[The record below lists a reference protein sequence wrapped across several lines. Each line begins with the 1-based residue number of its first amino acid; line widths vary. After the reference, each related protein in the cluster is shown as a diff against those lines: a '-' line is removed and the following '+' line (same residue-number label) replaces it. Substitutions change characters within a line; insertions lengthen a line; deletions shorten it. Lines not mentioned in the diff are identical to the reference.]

1 MHLVARALLF
11 LALLGS
17 NSTYLHAAPNDP
29 QSGLTRVRIT
39 NVPYALS
46 IPSQY
51 FFGNQAVSLEG
62 KEIDQLEF
70 MLRLPR
76 FDVHSLGIPTFA
88 TRSFEDADF
97 QVDVRAIRGQINTVM
112 VDGKNFPID
121 PHSSI
126 KYILE
131 SYELI
136 REQYGLR
143 CYALKPYKGSEKNV
157 NLTCIGT
164 RSNGEL
170 LLLYGLGNS
179 TSDRCGSSC
188 WVEYYSDQSQVRI
201 RYTYSRIHLPK
212 WREIDD
218 AIWAHLNTWRVN

>member
-1 MHLVARALLF
+1 MHLLARALLF
-11 LALLGS
+11 LTLLGS
-17 NSTYLHAAPNDP
+17 ISTYLHAAPNDS

-39 NVPYALS
+39 NVPYALF

-51 FFGNQAVSLEG
+51 FSGNQAVSLEG

-88 TRSFEDADF
+88 MRSLEDFDF
-97 QVDVRAIRGQINTVM
+97 QVSVKALRGQINTVTI
-112 VDGKNFPID
+112 DGKNFPID
-121 PHSSI
+121 PHSLI
-126 KYILE
+126 NYYIE

-157 NLTCIGT
+157 GLTCIGY

-170 LLLYGLGNS
+170 LLLEGGSYA
-179 TSDRCGSSC
+179 TPTRCASSC
-188 WVEYYSDQSQVRI
+188 SVSYYSDQNQLLVRYEYSQ
-201 RYTYSRIHLPK
+201 IHLSK

-218 AIWAHLNTWRVN
+218 AVWVHLKSWRSK